1 MPVVGKAWSKQL
13 DRAQMTQSRHS
24 PEALVW
30 GQGRWSGMTLKRA
43 SVQFPK
49 SKMSSEKRMII
60 PYRAI
65 RESFLEEVVSKSGI
79 TEKQSWIKHVR

>member
-43 SVQFPK
+43 SVQFPNQN
-49 SKMSSEKRMII
+49 EF
-60 PYRAI
+60 
-65 RESFLEEVVSKSGI
+65 REENDHSLQGYQGELLGI